1 MYNLCCSLLY
11 GLSGVIMKKIII
23 TMMLFFNTQLCFA
36 QIHYGESLC
45 TAPDYFCMKIKSGD
59 SWERLF
65 PNPEE
70 QDIVRRIN
78 RMNVR
83 LKPGMTI
90 AVPKNIERLT
100 IYDVSPFPR
109 YIEPEGEKTIY
120 VSQKKLAWGAYD
132 QDGELLWWGPIS
144 SGISKCNVAGGCL
157 TPTGSFRVIRK
168 QDIEC
173 ISTVFPKR
181 ANGESGGAVMPYCM
195 HFFRGYALHGSYE
208 VPGYRASHGCVRMF
222 IEDARW
228 LNEEFIDLPGNGMR
242 GTRVILDAPD
252 EPRNH

>member
-1 MYNLCCSLLY
+1 
-11 GLSGVIMKKIII
+11 MKKIII
-23 TMMLFFNTQLCFA
+23 LLIIMLISQYTFAFTLFGETLCK
-36 QIHYGESLC
+36 
-45 TAPDYFCMKIKSGD
+45 APDYFCMKVKAGET
-59 SWERLF
+59 WEKLF
-65 PNPEE
+65 PNSEE

-83 LKPGMTI
+83 LKTGMTI
-90 AVPKNIERLT
+90 AIPKNIERLT

-109 YIEPEGEKTIY
+109 YIESDGEKTIY

-144 SGISKCNVAGGCL
+144 SGIGKCNAEGGCA
-157 TPTGSFRVIRK
+157 TPTGSFRIIRK

-173 ISTVFPKR
+173 VSTVFPRR
-181 ANGESGGAVMPYCM
+181 ANGESGGAIMPYCM
-195 HFFRGYALHGSYE
+195 HFFRGFALHGSYE

-228 LNEEFIDLPGNGMR
+228 LNEDFVDVPENGQR

-252 EPRNH
+252 ESTALN